1 MPYHIPSDDAV
12 VSALREVFSNF
23 PRVDSQHLL
32 KDRVERVLN
41 QDSKDGI
48 GFHVGVSR
56 LRRLVV
62 ENSVADI
69 RAETRGDEK
78 RQEFS
83 SCPVCG
89 GSLRSVR
96 NMTLFGGEVAVEV
109 RCEKCGYIA
118 ARKKSVPSRYIFVK
132 SKK

>member
-12 VSALREVFSNF
+12 VSALHEVFSSF

-41 QDSKDGI
+41 KNSKDGI
-48 GFHVGVSR
+48 AFHVGVSR

-62 ENSVADI
+62 ENSIAEI

-78 RQEFS
+78 SHTFS

-89 GSLRSVR
+89 GMLRSVK
-96 NMTLFGGEVAVEV
+96 NMTLFGGEVAVEL
-109 RCEKCGYIA
+109 RCGKCGYLA
-118 ARKKSVPSRYIFVK
+118 ARSKSVPARYIFVK